1 MICVFG
7 AYALDTHLYELRH
20 HGERRPLGP
29 QVFNVLAYLIAHRDQ
44 VVTKEELFEHAW
56 PDQIVSDATLHQHVT
71 AARRAIGDSGQRQ
84 HIIKTLRG
92 RGYRFIAHVEVYG
105 DEASAS
111 EPASVTPTA
120 ALFATGPGLTHTM
133 ETLET
138 PPLLEPTLSHALAS
152 ERKLVTVL
160 YGTLSNTVAL
170 AESWGLEALPR
181 LRQSVYDL
189 AQQAIQPYQG
199 ALQPME
205 DDGFL
210 ALFGIPSAQE
220 DHARQALLAGLALQ
234 RCFSAP
240 HIDAVLRRRVAFDVR
255 LGVHTGTVMAGIASS
270 DPKRPAIVVG
280 DVMTVVAQLQ
290 HRARPGLLLSTEETL
305 RLTPGKV
312 DCEAYETIVIPGR
325 SAPLRL
331 YTVQAVGSGQT
342 SAVLRSARILSDFVG
357 RDREMGALR
366 ALLAQVAQGH
376 GQVVGIMGEPGMGK
390 SRLLYEFAQ
399 HLAEEPATYIEG
411 HCLSYGRGTPY
422 LPVLDLLRQLCG
434 ITDADN
440 PETASAK
447 VYRCLEGIDTDI
459 ADDAPYLLDL
469 LGVLAD
475 RASLAKHRPQ
485 EIKRRVFSTL
495 RRLIAQHSQRQPLVL
510 AVENLHWIDPT
521 SEEWLVSLVESLTT
535 IPLLLLLT
543 YRPGYRPLWM
553 DRSYATQVA
562 LARLTPT
569 QSVSVVQSASRMIS
583 LADAFIQEILMKAN
597 GNPFFLEELTRAVIG
612 RDEALPASPALH
624 VPETVYAVLAA
635 RVDTLTPAQKRL
647 LQITS
652 VIGADVPVSLLQ
664 AITEMP
670 RDALDHDLEQLQR
683 LEFLYVLRGHPEVV
697 YTFQHALTQDVVYAS
712 LVLLTR
718 QQVHERVARV
728 LAERFPKTMESRPE
742 RLAYHYTE
750 AGRHAQAVAYW
761 QRAGQQAVERA
772 AYTEA
777 VNHYRAGLKT
787 LSLLPHAPGSR
798 QQESQIQIA
807 LGNALIATKGWGS
820 ADVEQ
825 VFLRA
830 YDLSQQ
836 VEENAQLCTVLNRLC
851 NFYAVRGSVETA
863 REYGAQLLS
872 LAQRLGNAEWLGI
885 SHASFGEVLLNLG
898 AFVQARE
905 HLTQARTSLLSQS
918 NNSDGG
924 DFDRDHGRIRSHT
937 MMMRSLWTLGYP
949 DQALSIMQE
958 GLAWAQE
965 LGRPFILAIMRN
977 YAATLHILRGDWKQA
992 QNEAEAV
999 LALATEH
1006 GFPQWTGAGT
1016 LQRGW
1021 AIAVQGRVENG
1032 IEQMRQGLVAA
1043 RMAGSEVAHAGR
1055 ITTLVGIYS
1064 NRQLGRAIEGLQL
1077 LDEAQVMV
1085 HATGGRI
1092 FEAELYRLRGELLLQ
1107 RSFDAFNEAEHCFHQ
1122 ALDIARNQAAK
1133 SWELRA
1139 ATSLSRLWRDQNKC
1153 GEARELLAPIYSW
1166 FTEGFDTA
1174 DLQSAAALLR
1184 ELAE

>member
-7 AYALDTHLYELRH
+7 DYALDTHLYELRY

-29 QVFNVLAYLIAHRDQ
+29 QVFNTLAYLIAHRDR
-44 VVTKEELFEHAW
+44 VVAKEELFEHVW
-56 PDQIVSDATLHQHVT
+56 PNQIVSDATLHQHVT

-105 DEASAS
+105 DEASDR
-111 EPASVTPTA
+111 EPASVMPTA
-120 ALFATGPGLTHTM
+120 TPSATGSGP
-133 ETLET
+133 T
-138 PPLLEPTLSHALAS
+138 PPPLESTLAHALTS

-170 AESWGLEALPR
+170 AESLGLEALPR

-189 AQQAIQPYQG
+189 AQQAIQPYHG

-220 DHARQALLAGLALQ
+220 DHARRALLAGLALQ
-234 RCFSAP
+234 RCFGAL
-240 HIDAVLRRRVAFDVR
+240 HTDAVLRRQVAFDVR
-255 LGVHTGTVMAGIASS
+255 LGVHTGTVMAGTDSS
-270 DPKRPAIVVG
+270 DPQRPAIVVG

-290 HRARPGLLLSTEETL
+290 HRAGSGMLLSTEDTL
-305 RLTPGKV
+305 RLTPGEV

-331 YTVQAVGSGQT
+331 YTVQAVGPGQT
-342 SAVLRSARILSDFVG
+342 SAVLRSTRILSDFVG
-357 RDREMGALR
+357 RDREMGALQ
-366 ALLAQVAQGH
+366 ALLAQVAQGQ
-376 GQVVGIMGEPGMGK
+376 GQVVGIIGEPGMGK

-399 HLAEEPATYIEG
+399 HLAEESATYIEG
-411 HCLSYGRGTPY
+411 HCSSYGRGTPY

-440 PETASAK
+440 SETATAK
-447 VYRCLEGIDTDI
+447 VYRCLEGMDTD
-459 ADDAPYLLDL
+459 AAADAPYLLDFLGL
-469 LGVLAD
+469 LSD
-475 RASLAKHRPQ
+475 RATLALDSPQ
-485 EIKRRVFSTL
+485 EIKHRTFSTL

-510 AVENLHWIDPT
+510 AVENLHWMDPT
-521 SEEWLVSLVESLTT
+521 SEEWFVSLVESLKA

-543 YRPGYRPLWM
+543 YRPGYRPVWM
-553 DRSYATQVA
+553 GRSYATQVA

-569 QSVSVVQSASRMIS
+569 ESLLVVQSASRMRS
-583 LADAFIQEILMKAN
+583 LADVFIQEILMKAD

-612 RDEALPASPALH
+612 RDEASTTLSTFH
-624 VPETVYAVLAA
+624 IPETVYAVLAA
-635 RVDTLTPAQKRL
+635 RVDTLPSAQKRL
-647 LQITS
+647 LQIAS

-670 RDALDHDLEQLQR
+670 RAALDQDLEQLQR
-683 LEFLYVLRGHPEVV
+683 LEFLYVLRGDPEVV
-697 YTFQHALTQDVVYAS
+697 YTFQHALIQDVVYAS

-718 QQVHERVARV
+718 QQVHERVARA
-728 LAERFPKTMESRPE
+728 LSECFPMTVENQPE
-742 RLAYHYTE
+742 RLAHHYTE
-750 AGRHAQAVAYW
+750 AGCHAQSVTYW

-772 AYTEA
+772 AYIEA
-777 VNHYRAGLKT
+777 VDHFRSGLKA
-787 LSLLPHAPGSR
+787 LSLLLHSPER
-798 QQESQIQIA
+798 TQQEAQIQIA
-807 LGNALIATKGWGS
+807 LGNALIATNGWGS
-820 ADVEQ
+820 ADVEH

-830 YDLSQQ
+830 YELCRQ
-836 VEENAQLCTVLNRLC
+836 VEENTQLCIVLNRLC
-851 NFYAVRGSVETA
+851 NFYAVKGSIETA
-863 REYGAQLLS
+863 QAYGAQLLS
-872 LAQRLGNAEWLGI
+872 LAQRLDNAEWLGI
-885 SHASFGEVLLNLG
+885 GHASFGEVLLNLG
-898 AFVQARE
+898 AFAPARE
-905 HLTQARTSLLSQS
+905 HLTQARAFLLSQS
-918 NNSDGG
+918 IHYFGG

-949 DQALSIMQE
+949 DQALSIMHE
-958 GLAWAQE
+958 GLVWAQR
-965 LGRPFILAIMRN
+965 LGRPFILAIMRS
-977 YAATLHILRGDWKQA
+977 YAATLHTLRGDWKQV
-992 QNEAEAV
+992 QREAEAV

-1021 AIAVQGRVENG
+1021 AIAVQGRVEDG
-1032 IEQMRQGLVAA
+1032 IEQMRQGLIAA

-1077 LDEAQVMV
+1077 LDEAQAIV

-1107 RSFDAFNEAEHCFHQ
+1107 RSSATFNKAERCFHQ
-1122 ALDIARNQAAK
+1122 ALDIARNQEAK

-1139 ATSLSRLWRDQNKC
+1139 ATSLSRLWRDQNKRDQ
-1153 GEARELLAPIYSW
+1153 ARELLAPIYGW
-1166 FTEGFDTA
+1166 FTEGFDTV
-1174 DLQSAAALLR
+1174 DLQNAKALLK